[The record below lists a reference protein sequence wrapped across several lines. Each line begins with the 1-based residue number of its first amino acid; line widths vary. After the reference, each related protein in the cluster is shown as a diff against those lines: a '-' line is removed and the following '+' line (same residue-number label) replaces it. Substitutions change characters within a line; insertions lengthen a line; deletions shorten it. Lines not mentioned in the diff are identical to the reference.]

1 MATSKGKK
9 GKKGKKSKQRSSG
22 PPAFEWRREVNHA
35 DAPVYLLH
43 GDEPLFTREAASWV
57 SQTALGDGIPDFNL
71 DRFDASD
78 SSFSVERLCN
88 ALETMP
94 MMSAR
99 RVVHVSSAETL
110 NKLTKDRLKGLLN
123 YLERPIPESCLILE
137 ARARLDM
144 GRALAKTLTKL
155 AGSGAIIARE
165 SIPMDARQTER
176 WLGEATKARG
186 LRAPH
191 EVVTLIQ
198 ESAESRLGEMLDTL
212 DKVALYI
219 APRVEVSVQDVTD
232 LIPEAKLQTTVW
244 TLLDKLALRQTAEV
258 IALSH
263 SLLSQG
269 QEPLGLFALIHR
281 RVRELTAA
289 QSVLA
294 QGGGESQ
301 LAQALGI
308 NQFAT
313 RRVLQLARDRRSFTL
328 NQLATAYQ
336 LIAQADR
343 TLKGSKLPQKLALE
357 QLMISLCTC

>member
-123 YLERPIPESCLILE
+123 YLCLLY
-137 ARARLDM
+137 
-144 GRALAKTLTKL
+144 T
-155 AGSGAIIARE
+155 S
-165 SIPMDARQTER
+165 DA
-176 WLGEATKARG
+176 
-186 LRAPH
+186 
-191 EVVTLIQ
+191 
-198 ESAESRLGEMLDTL
+198 
-212 DKVALYI
+212 
-219 APRVEVSVQDVTD
+219 
-232 LIPEAKLQTTVW
+232 
-244 TLLDKLALRQTAEV
+244 
-258 IALSH
+258 
-263 SLLSQG
+263 
-269 QEPLGLFALIHR
+269 
-281 RVRELTAA
+281 
-289 QSVLA
+289 
-294 QGGGESQ
+294 
-301 LAQALGI
+301 
-308 NQFAT
+308 
-313 RRVLQLARDRRSFTL
+313 
-328 NQLATAYQ
+328 
-336 LIAQADR
+336 AD
-343 TLKGSKLPQKLALE
+343 E
-357 QLMISLCTC
+357 